1 MVIIRIRVGINSA
14 SLLTFY
20 IQVYQMDD
28 RPNQDISNE
37 KEKIKEED
45 KEEVNEEQPE
55 QPKSEEIIEHPEH

>member
-1 MVIIRIRVGINSA
+1 
-14 SLLTFY
+14 
-20 IQVYQMDD
+20 MDD